1 VHPLVTADDGA
12 RLLSLQDEDEQT
24 LDSLVTG
31 GVVEHALV
39 VLQQSDAVLL
49 VFHRLRNDWELP
61 GGRIE
66 GGETA
71 RTAAARELL
80 EETGYV
86 AATLSLRGV
95 AHSTRPPDGR
105 DDFAAVFTGTSGQV
119 VASSAV
125 PNEEVAA
132 ITWWGGSPLT
142 GRLDPID
149 AVIARWAIRCS
160 GGSRSPR
167 RVLPR
172 PAWPRGPKC
181 GPAARP
187 PR

>member
-1 VHPLVTADDGA
+1 VHPLVTADDGS

-31 GVVEHALV
+31 GAVEHALV

-61 GGRIE
+61 GGRIAA
-66 GGETA
+66 GETA

-80 EETGYV
+80 EETGYG

-105 DDFAAVFTGTSGQV
+105 NDFAAVFTGTGGQV

-149 AVIARWAIRCS
+149 AVIARWANS
-160 GGSRSPR
+160 
-167 RVLPR
+167 L
-172 PAWPRGPKC
+172 
-181 GPAARP
+181 
-187 PR
+187 